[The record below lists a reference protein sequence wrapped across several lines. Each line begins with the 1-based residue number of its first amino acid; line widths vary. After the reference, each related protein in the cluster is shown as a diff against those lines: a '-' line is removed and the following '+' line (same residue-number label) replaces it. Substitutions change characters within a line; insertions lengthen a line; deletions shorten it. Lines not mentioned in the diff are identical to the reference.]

1 MERETIVEA
10 LAIVTAIAVY
20 FGLDFIVKKS
30 VNQRINKGCTMIKR
44 NASEVKQRIE
54 WVAKAPQRICSN
66 CLYMRRYGAFDE
78 KFECKKHVFPTKG
91 NAVCKDYVP
100 KKELE

>member
-54 WVAKAPQRICSN
+54 WVKGSAKKMFELFICGT
-66 CLYMRRYGAFDE
+66 LWR
-78 KFECKKHVFPTKG
+78 V
-91 NAVCKDYVP
+91 
-100 KKELE
+100 